1 MINCPRPI
9 QTDASNP
16 FANRTL
22 RERLPAI
29 LRETRA
35 LNPDYSPRIHDSI
48 QRLHDE
54 LVGDAKIRL
63 IETPAPDYDDW
74 QAAWFPFREATWQ
87 RCQWFFAEVYHYR
100 LLMEAVRWWET
111 GRDPFAPKKAE
122 EYAGAAHRELL
133 ARALAVYPG
142 SGEASGA
149 EGSREERLAT
159 LLELAVWGNR
169 IDLSYAVSSAHGSQA
184 GADDLL
190 VDERARVIAHLLRA
204 PGDVHIIADNAGSE
218 LSMDLALA
226 ALLLTEDLAPRV
238 VLHLKLHPTFVSD
251 ATVTDVLGF
260 LAMLRAGTQERG
272 ARQFGAQLESLLE
285 QGRLRLAPDAWWNS
299 TAFLY
304 ALPPRLQ
311 LQFANAR
318 LAIIKGDANYRRMV
332 YDSGLA
338 GRDSAARRRRPLPLP
353 AAGPA
358 RAQERPGAGSG
369 AGTGNPSGRAR
380 RGLARQRQARRPAEH
395 AAAVGTSVSP
405 PRIRARGRNARDRR
419 GPASSDACLA
429 SSRRTGSAADAPR
442 RAPSRA

>member
-1 MINCPRPI
+1 MKIRPQPI
-9 QTDASNP
+9 LTDASNP
-16 FANRTL
+16 FANRTI

-29 LRETRA
+29 LRETRV
-35 LNPDYSPRIHDSI
+35 LNPDYSPQIHDAI

-54 LVGDAKIRL
+54 LVNDAAIRL
-63 IETPAPDYDDW
+63 IGTPAPDYDDW
-74 QAAWFPFREATWQ
+74 HAAWFPFREATWQ
-87 RCQWFFAEVYHYR
+87 HCQWFFAEVYMYR

-122 EYAGAAHRELL
+122 EYAGAAHWDLL

-149 EGSREERLAT
+149 ESSREERLAT
-159 LLELAVWGNR
+159 LLALAVWGNR

-184 GADDLL
+184 RVEDLL

-204 PGDVHIIADNAGSE
+204 PGDVHIISDNAGSE

-251 ATVTDVLGF
+251 ATVDDVLGF
-260 LAMLRAGTQERG
+260 LTMLRAGTKERV

-299 TAFLY
+299 TSFLY

-311 LQFANAR
+311 LQFARAR

-332 YDSGLA
+332 YDTVWPAETSLRDVAGHFPCPLLALRALKSDPVVGLA
-338 GRDSAARRRRPLPLP
+338 PGLAEQLDALDADWRVNGRRAVLQSTLPLE
-353 AAGPA
+353 A
-358 RAQERPGAGSG
+358 RPQ
-369 AGTGNPSGRAR
+369 PSPNS
-380 RGLARQRQARRPAEH
+380 RQGMKR
-395 AAAVGTSVSP
+395 
-405 PRIRARGRNARDRR
+405 
-419 GPASSDACLA
+419 
-429 SSRRTGSAADAPR
+429 SR
-442 RAPSRA
+442 

>member
-1 MINCPRPI
+1 M
-9 QTDASNP
+9 
-16 FANRTL
+16 
-22 RERLPAI
+22 
-29 LRETRA
+29 
-35 LNPDYSPRIHDSI
+35 
-48 QRLHDE
+48 
-54 LVGDAKIRL
+54 GDAKIRL

-260 LAMLRAGTQERG
+260 LAMLRAGTQERD

-332 YDSGLA
+332 YDSIWPAETPLRDVAGHFPCPLLALRALKSDPVLGLA
-338 GRDSAARRRRPLPLP
+338 PGLATRLDALDADWRVNGKRAVLQSTLPL
-353 AAGPA
+353 
-358 RAQERPGAGSG
+358 
-369 AGTGNPSGRAR
+369 
-380 RGLARQRQARRPAEH
+380 
-395 AAAVGTSVSP
+395 
-405 PRIRARGRNARDRR
+405 
-419 GPASSDACLA
+419 
-429 SSRRTGSAADAPR
+429 
-442 RAPSRA
+442 